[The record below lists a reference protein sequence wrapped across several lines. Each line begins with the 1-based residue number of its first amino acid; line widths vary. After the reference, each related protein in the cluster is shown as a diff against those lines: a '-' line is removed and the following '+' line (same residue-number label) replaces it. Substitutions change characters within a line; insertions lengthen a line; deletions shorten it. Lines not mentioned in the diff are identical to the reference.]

1 MNIVRRL
8 TCPTMTGLA
17 ISPSAAKTTTIV
29 VIMAAK
35 DVKTINKVQA
45 YLNWMK
51 ISENRVDDG
60 PT

>member
-1 MNIVRRL
+1 
-8 TCPTMTGLA
+8 MTGLA

-51 ISENRVDDG
+51 MSENRVGDDG